1 MDYNKVNRT
10 ILANKIKEIQK
21 LLYMVDLS
29 IMTKSNL
36 KMIYKVIL
44 KSLFVFR
51 LVSISNKTM
60 LEILVKSLYYTFG
73 LLLRHLY
80 LIDDSLSV
88 DRKLDAVI
96 FHLKLLVYSS
106 VETDSGGNIEVNE
119 DEIIINDRITYY

>member
-106 VETDSGGNIEVNE
+106 VETDSGGNIEITK
-119 DEIIINDRITYY
+119 DEVIINDRISYY